1 MTLRKIALATL
12 LTFAG
17 LTGAVAYAATP
28 AGTTSTPNTTGSET
42 VDGALSKA
50 SGAVGKAERAT
61 KRGVKR
67 AAKAVEHGGEV
78 AGKAVNRTAKKIGLP
93 AGPESAKSAP
103 PASSPNR

>member
-1 MTLRKIALATL
+1 MKFRTIALTSL
-12 LTFAG
+12 LAFTG
-17 LTGAVAYAATP
+17 LAGAVAYAVTS
-28 AGTTSTPNTTGSET
+28 AGTISILNTTGSET
-42 VDGALSKA
+42 VDGVLSKV

-103 PASSPNR
+103 PASSQKR